1 MKHPQR
7 RRDTWVAYGLLA
19 PAILGLVFYT
29 VLPLVGAFAIS
40 LTQWDI
46 ITPAI
51 PVGLANY
58 VNIFTGDM
66 FFWPAVVATLYFA
79 VGSVVTGLVYSFFVA
94 LMLNQRIPG
103 RGFFRAV
110 FFLPYVVPIIGTTII
125 WGWMYQANFGVFNY
139 FLSLLGLDK
148 VNWLGEDAMATPSI
162 IAMTV
167 WGLGNMIVIFL
178 AGLQSVPK
186 TYMEAVEMDG
196 GNFWHKFRHVTL
208 PMMSPI
214 IFFNFLMSVIANLQA
229 FGPAFVLTKGGPD
242 NTTLS
247 MVFLIWREGFQ
258 RNNMGHASAL
268 SFLLFLFIAALTAL
282 IFAFS
287 KDRVFFE
294 GD

>member
-1 MKHPQR
+1 MQTKL
-7 RRDTWVAYGLLA
+7 RRDGWVAYLLLL
-19 PAILGLVFYT
+19 PAIAGLILYT
-29 VLPLVGAFAIS
+29 LLPMAGAFALS

-46 ITPAI
+46 LTP
-51 PVGLANY
+51 PVFIGLDNY
-58 VNIFTGDM
+58 VEIFTADN
-66 FFWPAVVATLYFA
+66 FFFASVAATLYFA
-79 VGSVVTGLVYSFFVA
+79 LGSVITGLLYSFVVA
-94 LMLNQRIPG
+94 LMLNQRVPG

-139 FLSLLGLDK
+139 VLSLVGLDK
-148 VNWLGEDAMATPSI
+148 INFLGEDLTATPSLI
-162 IAMTV
+162 VMTV

-178 AGLQSVPK
+178 AGLQSVPA
-186 TYMEAVEMDG
+186 TYLEAVAIDG

-229 FGPAFVLTKGGPD
+229 FGPAFVLTQGGPN

-247 MVFLIWREGFQ
+247 MVYLIWREGFQ

-268 SFLLFLFIAALTAL
+268 SFVLFLFIAALTAL
-282 IFAFS
+282 IFALS
-287 KDRVFFE
+287 KDKVFFE

>member
-1 MKHPQR
+1 MNIQHG
-7 RRDTWVAYGLLA
+7 RRDTLVAYLLLT
-19 PAILGLVFYT
+19 PAIAGLVLYT
-29 VLPLVGAFAIS
+29 FLPLVGAFALS
-40 LTQWDI
+40 LTRWDI
-46 ITPAI
+46 LSP
-51 PVGLANY
+51 PVFLGFDNY
-58 VNIFTGDM
+58 LEIFTSDN
-66 FFWPAVVATLYFA
+66 FFQASVVATLWFA
-79 VGSVVTGLVYSFFVA
+79 GGSVVMGLIYAFAVA
-94 LMLNQRIPG
+94 MMLNQRIPG

-125 WGWMYQANFGVFNY
+125 WGWMYQANFGVFN
-139 FLSLLGLDK
+139 FLLGLVGIDK
-148 VNWLGEDAMATPSI
+148 INFLGNDATATPSLI
-162 IAMTV
+162 VMTV

-178 AGLQSVPK
+178 AGLQGVPK
-186 TYMEAVEMDG
+186 TYLEAVEIDG

-229 FGPAFVLTKGGPD
+229 FGPAFVLTQGGPD

-268 SFLLFLFIAALTAL
+268 SFVLFVFIAVLTAF
-282 IFAFS
+282 IFSLS
-287 KDRVFFE
+287 KDKVFFE